1 MCIRD
6 RLVIIGASGHGKVVA
21 DCAVKNGYEKIV
33 FLDDNESLNRCG
45 RFPVVGKSGD
55 VEKISGDVII
65 AIGNAALR
73 QKMQKTI
80 ARDRLITLVHPTA
93 IVSEAAVGLGTVIL
107 AGAII
112 NPGTVIGEGCII
124 NTASSVDHDCIIGN
138 FVHVSIGSHIAGTV
152 EIQNRTWIGAGAI
165 VSNNIIICSDC
176 MIGAGAVVIKSI
188 SDAGIYVGVPARKRT
203 E

>member
-1 MCIRD
+1 MR
-6 RLVIIGASGHGKVVA
+6 RQLVIIGASGHGKVVA

-33 FLDDNESLNRCG
+33 FLDDNANLKHCG
-45 RFPVVGKSGD
+45 KFPVIGKSSD
-55 VEKISGDVII
+55 VARINGDVII

-73 QKMQKTI
+73 QSMQDCI
-80 ARDRLITLVHPTA
+80 DRERLVTLVHPNA
-93 IVSEAAVGLGTVIL
+93 VISGAAVGVGTVIM

-124 NTASSVDHDCIIGN
+124 NTASSIDHDCRIGD

-165 VSNNIIICSDC
+165 VSNNISICSDC
-176 MIGAGAVVIKSI
+176 MIGAGAVVVKNI
-188 SDAGIYVGVPARKRT
+188 SAAGIYVGVPARKKT
-203 E
+203 AK